1 MSLKEGWKRHWPLG
15 VSQGLQGLGTSSC
28 TWGGSHSSGRVHSW
42 HSEHCEEESG
52 AVELCLVEE
61 LEVDYGLLLE
71 EVRGVDLHC
80 FGFQDC
86 TDG

>member
-1 MSLKEGWKRHWPLG
+1 M
-15 VSQGLQGLGTSSC
+15 
-28 TWGGSHSSGRVHSW
+28 
-42 HSEHCEEESG
+42 
-52 AVELCLVEE
+52 VELCLAEE

>member
-42 HSEHCEEESG
+42 LKNSNF
-52 AVELCLVEE
+52 
-61 LEVDYGLLLE
+61 
-71 EVRGVDLHC
+71 RRRKK
-80 FGFQDC
+80 C
-86 TDG
+86 TDNKILDCDAVIGFFGMLRLSQHNKCKIYFLKN